1 MIEETTAL
9 EVATEEASKP
19 KPKRKRRS
27 KKADEVSVQDVA
39 AKEEVA
45 TIAVEESWPEPAL
58 SAEAVSE
65 EPAPPV
71 SEPLAV
77 SEPEHQPEHQP
88 EPEPELE
95 PKQAEKPSASTLTQ
109 AEANRGITQRLY
121 GIGRIK
127 DRMMNRRKNK

>member
-65 EPAPPV
+65 ELAPPV

-77 SEPEHQPEHQP
+77 SEPEHQPE
-88 EPEPELE
+88 PEPELE
-95 PKQAEKPSASTLTQ
+95 PKQAERPSASTLTQ